1 MAENAHPAASN
12 AIPIRP
18 AGMKI
23 TPPSDQSQI
32 TQIKTNHTNL
42 GVLSPVNQN
51 GSFEFDRVI
60 KSGTVNKRTRKTK
73 VRRPV

>member
-1 MAENAHPAASN
+1 MAENTYPAASTP
-12 AIPIRP
+12 IPIRP
-18 AGMKI
+18 TRMKI

-32 TQIKTNHTNL
+32 KQIKTNHTNM
-42 GVLSPVNQN
+42 GILSPVNQN

-73 VRRPV
+73 VRRPA